1 MFIFPL
7 KNHPGSGVLEV
18 SLAEKLFSLGART
31 PVVISLCHLGKKT
44 AIRLYKAIN
53 EQSPKQGMLPYDPL
67 WVIRT
72 SGNNVH
78 ASIFLGIIY
87 DLSGIKKNDN
97 EYALMFITAYE
108 LYCNVVA
115 NNPRPS
121 KLEANVDRQIL
132 LDINRA
138 WQLTHLLRSNEIGL
152 VLCDK
157 CQSRFLRVNSHDNA
171 FQQCPICEIWADRTG
186 RRRWATPK
194 SKQAV

>member
-1 MFIFPL
+1 
-7 KNHPGSGVLEV
+7 
-18 SLAEKLFSLGART
+18 
-31 PVVISLCHLGKKT
+31 
-44 AIRLYKAIN
+44 
-53 EQSPKQGMLPYDPL
+53 
-67 WVIRT
+67 
-72 SGNNVH
+72 
-78 ASIFLGIIY
+78 LGIIY